1 VYRAPSLD
9 RNLTGFEPDKLKD
22 GTVTFIAATQN
33 DSPTISMNFT
43 GASKLETGT
52 SADVGYRNGD
62 LCIRRLPGWTQHILP
77 VWIYSVDR

>member
-1 VYRAPSLD
+1 MCAAQQTHVIDDASPLIVYRAPSLD

-43 GASKLETGT
+43 GAFKLETGMT
-52 SADVGYRNGD
+52 SADVG
-62 LCIRRLPGWTQHILP
+62 
-77 VWIYSVDR
+77 